1 MPTDLAKSDTSAQEA
16 GPQTASRNNPL
27 QGIAWMLLTGF
38 LFVAVTGI
46 VRHLG
51 SDMPAIEAAFIRYC
65 FGLLFILPILVR
77 LVRQRIEPGL
87 LKLYGIRGL
96 VHGIAV
102 MLWFYAMA
110 RIPIAEVT
118 AIGYTAPIYITIA
131 AAIFLGEKLQLRRT
145 LAILV
150 GLGGSLVILRPGF
163 QEINSGQLA
172 QVIAAPLFA
181 ASFIL
186 AKKLTDRADP
196 AAIVGMLSVCC
207 TIVLL
212 PGAIL
217 QWRDPTLEEL
227 MWLALTAVFA
237 TLGHYTQTRA
247 FRAAPITVTQPI
259 MFLQL
264 VWAALLGMALFDE
277 ALDPFVFLGGAIV
290 IGAATYISHREALAA
305 RRRKAEDAASEA
317 A

>member
-1 MPTDLAKSDTSAQEA
+1 MPTDVAKTQDDVAPA
-16 GPQTASRNNPL
+16 AAPIPRNNAL
-27 QGIAWMLLTGF
+27 QGIGWMLLTGF

-65 FGLLFILPILVR
+65 FGLLFILPILVK
-77 LVRQRIEPGL
+77 LVRQKMEPGL

-102 MLWFYAMA
+102 MLWFFAMA

-131 AAIFLGEKLQLRRT
+131 AAFFLGERLQLRRS

-150 GLGGSLVILRPGF
+150 GLAGSLVILRPGF
-163 QEINSGQLA
+163 QEINAGQLA
-172 QVIAAPLFA
+172 QVVAAPLFA

-196 AAIVGMLSVCC
+196 VAIVGMLSVVC
-207 TIVLL
+207 TLVLL

-217 QWRDPTLEEL
+217 QWRDPTMDEL

-305 RRRKAEDAASEA
+305 RRRKAEEAASA
-317 A
+317 SA

>member
-1 MPTDLAKSDTSAQEA
+1 MPSDHTK
-16 GPQTASRNNPL
+16 TASPHERATAIPLPRNNVL
-27 QGIAWMLLTGF
+27 QGIGWMLLTGF

-65 FGLLFILPILVR
+65 FGLLLILPVLVK
-77 LVRQRIEPGL
+77 LSRQRMEPGL
-87 LKLYGIRGL
+87 LKLFGIRGL
-96 VHGIAV
+96 FHGIAV
-102 MLWFYAMA
+102 MLWFFAMA

-131 AAIFLGEKLQLRRT
+131 AAFFLGERLQLRRT

-150 GLGGSLVILRPGF
+150 GLAGSLVILRPGF

-172 QVIAAPLFA
+172 QVVAAPLFA

-196 AAIVGMLSVCC
+196 SVIVGMLSVVCV
-207 TIVLL
+207 IVLL

-227 MWLALTAVFA
+227 MWLALTAAFA
-237 TLGHYTQTRA
+237 TTGHYTQTRA

-264 VWAALLGMALFDE
+264 VWAALLGMTLFDE
-277 ALDPFVFLGGAIV
+277 SLDPYVFLGGAIV

-305 RRRKAEDAASEA
+305 RRRKAKQSAK
-317 A
+317 

>member
-1 MPTDLAKSDTSAQEA
+1 MPSDNIKTTSPSE
-16 GPQTASRNNPL
+16 QTAAPALPRNNVL
-27 QGIAWMLLTGF
+27 QGVGWMLLTGF

-65 FGLLFILPILVR
+65 FGLLLILPVLAK
-77 LVRQRIEPGL
+77 LVRQRMEPGL
-87 LKLYGIRGL
+87 LKLFGIRGL
-96 VHGIAV
+96 FHGIAV

-131 AAIFLGEKLQLRRT
+131 AAFFLGERLQLRRT

-150 GLGGSLVILRPGF
+150 GLAGSLVILRPGF

-172 QVIAAPLFA
+172 QVVAAPLFA

-196 AAIVGMLSVCC
+196 SVIVGMLSVVCV
-207 TIVLL
+207 IVLL

-217 QWRDPTLEEL
+217 QWRDPTMEEL

-237 TLGHYTQTRA
+237 TTGHYTQTRA

-277 ALDPFVFLGGAIV
+277 NLDPFVFVGGAIV

-305 RRRKAEDAASEA
+305 RRQKAITAAK
-317 A
+317 

>member
-1 MPTDLAKSDTSAQEA
+1 MPTDLAKSDLASKASAPESV
-16 GPQTASRNNPL
+16 PPNNAL

-65 FGLLFILPILVR
+65 FGLLFILPILVK
-77 LVRQRIEPGL
+77 LVRQKMEPGL
-87 LKLYGIRGL
+87 LKLYGVRGL

-172 QVIAAPLFA
+172 QVVAAPLFA

-196 AAIVGMLSVCC
+196 VAIVGMLSVCC

-277 ALDPFVFLGGAIV
+277 ALDPYVFLGGAIV

-305 RRRKAEDAASEA
+305 RRRKAQDAVAEA